1 MSFLLFF
8 CLLFFYIVF
17 SISILDNEHIF
28 LDMEEKLAKY
38 FSKEWRQD
46 SGKVKQLTPAVNFN
60 DFFCPFLFSL
70 LAKLYLTVKQNIS
83 LLCISLYMT

>member
-60 DFFCPFLFSL
+60 DFFLPFFCLAYL
-70 LAKLYLTVKQNIS
+70 LNYTWQLSRTYRCFA
-83 LLCISLYMT
+83 